1 MGQYFIPV
9 LERNDKTTV
18 FDNHFKV
25 KGNTEKQL
33 NFMKLTEHSWV
44 NDEYTEGFCNKL
56 LNKPARVMWAGDYSD
71 NTPRVSADGT
81 STKIN
86 QYVYYMLHNSKKD
99 IYRKVKRNN
108 PWYRTYAEYKK
119 AVNDRKERITAYED
133 AREKINFER
142 KPYVNYNGKFNSIDK
157 FIYNISRNEYIDMS
171 TYIKRSMES
180 IDDKGYVDCL
190 HPLPI
195 LTSTSNGQCGGDY
208 CGINEDYAGRWC
220 YDEIVVYND
229 KKKIPDTA
237 TELVVTF
244 NERMSKDEYVEGVA

>member
-1 MGQYFIPV
+1 
-9 LERNDKTTV
+9 
-18 FDNHFKV
+18 
-25 KGNTEKQL
+25 
-33 NFMKLTEHSWV
+33 
-44 NDEYTEGFCNKL
+44 
-56 LNKPARVMWAGDYSD
+56 
-71 NTPRVSADGT
+71 
-81 STKIN
+81 
-86 QYVYYMLHNSKKD
+86 MLSNPKKD
-99 IYRKVKRNN
+99 IYEKVKQNDS
-108 PWYRTYAEYKK
+108 WYRTYEEYEK
-119 AVNDRKERITAYED
+119 AVDRRIKRIKDYENAKE
-133 AREKINFER
+133 KMNFER
-142 KPYVNYNGKFNSIDK
+142 KPYINYNGKFNSTNK

-195 LTSTSNGQCGGDY
+195 LTATSNGQGGGDY

-244 NERMSKDEYVEGVA
+244 NEHISKDEYVEGVA

>member
-9 LERNDKTTV
+9 LERNGKTTV
-18 FDNHFKV
+18 FDNQFKV

-33 NFMKLTEHSWV
+33 NSIKLTEHSWV
-44 NDEYTEGFCNKL
+44 HGEYTEGFCNKL
-56 LNKPARVMWAGDYSD
+56 LNKPARVMWVGDYSD

-86 QYVYYMLHNSKKD
+86 QYVYYMLSNPKKD
-99 IYRKVKRNN
+99 IYEKVKQNN

-119 AVNDRKERITAYED
+119 AVNDRKERITAYEN
-133 AREKINFER
+133 AKAKINIER
-142 KPYVNYNGKFNSIDK
+142 KPYINYNGKFNSTDK
-157 FIYNISRNEYIDMS
+157 FIYNITRNEYIDMS
-171 TYIKRSMES
+171 TYIKRSMVDVDE
-180 IDDKGYVDCL
+180 KGYVDCL

-195 LTSTSNGQCGGDY
+195 LTSTSNGQGSGDY
-208 CGINEDYAGRWC
+208 YGINEDYAGRWC

-244 NERMSKDEYVEGVA
+244 NERISKDEYVEGGA

>member
-18 FDNHFKV
+18 FDSYYKT
-25 KGNTEKQL
+25 KEGTEKQY

-44 NDEYTEGFCNKL
+44 YNYFTEGFCNKL
-56 LNKPARVMWAGDYSD
+56 LNKPARVMWVGDYSD

-99 IYRKVKRNN
+99 IY
-108 PWYRTYAEYKK
+108 EK
-119 AVNDRKERITAYED
+119 AVNDRKERITAYEN

-142 KPYVNYNGKFNSIDK
+142 KPYINYNGKFNSTNK

-195 LTSTSNGQCGGDY
+195 LTSTSNGQGGGDY

-229 KKKIPDTA
+229 KKKIPDTV

-244 NERMSKDEYVEGVA
+244 NERISKDEYVEGVA

>member
-9 LERNDKTTV
+9 LERNGKTTV

-33 NFMKLTEHSWV
+33 NPMKLTAHSWV
-44 NDEYTEGFCNKL
+44 YNEYTEGFCNKL
-56 LNKPARVMWAGDYSD
+56 LNKPARVMWVGDYSD
-71 NTPRVSADGT
+71 KTPRVSADGT

-86 QYVYYMLHNSKKD
+86 QYVYYMLSNPKKD
-99 IYRKVKRNN
+99 IYEKVKRNN
-108 PWYRTYAEYKK
+108 PWYINYADYEK
-119 AVNDRKERITAYED
+119 AVKDRKERTTAYED

-142 KPYVNYNGKFNSIDK
+142 KPYINYNGKFNSTNK

-171 TYIKRSMES
+171 TYIKRSMEDVS
-180 IDDKGYVDCL
+180 SEGYISCL

-195 LTSTSNGQCGGDY
+195 LTSTSNGQGGGDY
-208 CGINEDYAGRWC
+208 YGINEDYAGRWC

>member
-18 FDNHFKV
+18 FDTYYKS
-25 KGNTEKQL
+25 KEDTEKQR

-44 NDEYTEGFCNKL
+44 YNEYIEGFCNKL

-71 NTPRVSADGT
+71 DTPRVSADGT
-81 STKIN
+81 TTKIN
-86 QYVYYMLHNSKKD
+86 QYVYYILHKSKKD
-99 IYRKVKRNN
+99 IYKKVKQNDSR
-108 PWYRTYAEYKK
+108 YRTYAEYKE
-119 AVNDRKERITAYED
+119 AVDRRKERITAYEN
-133 AREKINFER
+133 ARGKMNFER
-142 KPYVNYNGKFNSIDK
+142 KPYINYNGKFNSTNK
-157 FIYNISRNEYIDMS
+157 FIYNISRNEYIDMN

-195 LTSTSNGQCGGDY
+195 LTATSNGQGSGDY
-208 CGINEDYAGRWC
+208 YGINEDYAGRWC

-244 NERMSKDEYVEGVA
+244 NEHISKDEFVEGVA